1 MDNLGRMVLMFKY
14 LWPWDEKEKT
24 RMSFRFWV
32 TLNNF
37 YKGYNHFRFNKW
49 NKAIDDICTF
59 FTIIEL
65 FLLLWRSLVEV
76 ESQKLLKAVWM
87 PNAPNGRHGESGQ
100 NAPRLVVAEWQKDLD
115 NASCQKDATENLSK
129 IQMKKS
135 SRVQDLPHLFY
146 FVTLKIVLLQFLNG
160 HHGAHG
166 QIAPES
172 VEIMGN
178 ENDKENAKLWRVS
191 QELKD

>member
-1 MDNLGRMVLMFKY
+1 MK
-14 LWPWDEKEKT
+14 
-24 RMSFRFWV
+24 
-32 TLNNF
+32 
-37 YKGYNHFRFNKW
+37 KW

-115 NASCQKDATENLSK
+115 NVSFQKDEAEKLSRT
-129 IQMKKS
+129 QVRKS
-135 SRVQDLPHLFY
+135 CRVLDLPLLFY
-146 FVTLKIVLLQFLNG
+146 FVILKIVLLLFSNG
-160 HHGAHG
+160 HHGALG
-166 QIAPES
+166 QIAPGN

-178 ENDKENAKLWRVS
+178 ENVKENAKLWRVS